1 MNTFRMAPVK
11 DEDDDR
17 GRGDGFTLCFT
28 ISLTFGLPLN
38 IVRSAQNIAKVKCQ
52 VCVHIIGEAIRYH
65 YFSFFFPN
73 IVNNLDYSQMTTPL

>member
-1 MNTFRMAPVK
+1 MSLSLSLFPSFFVSKIWPMNTFRMAPVK

-28 ISLTFGLPLN
+28 ISLTFGLPLD

-52 VCVHIIGEAIRYH
+52 VSSVCSHNR
-65 YFSFFFPN
+65 
-73 IVNNLDYSQMTTPL
+73 